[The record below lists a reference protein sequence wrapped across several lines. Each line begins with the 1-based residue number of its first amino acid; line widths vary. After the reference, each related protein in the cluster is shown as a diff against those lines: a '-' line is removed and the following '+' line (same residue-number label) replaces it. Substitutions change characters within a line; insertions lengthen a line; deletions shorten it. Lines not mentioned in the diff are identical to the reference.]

1 MRKNL
6 NFNQSKREVDLF
18 HNGACLVESLPSNG
32 RVRQQIQGWAGWV
45 KNFSHTKP
53 EPLLAC
59 MHGQALSTQPS
70 QAWGKISK
78 KS

>member
-53 EPLLAC
+53 EPLLAR
-59 MHGQALSTQPS
+59 MHGQSFVNATVTSM
-70 QAWGKISK
+70 GKNFQ